1 MMLGGLGERFSAV
14 PHRVMQRLQPPL
26 RPGAGLMID
35 LGLLPGP
42 HRHIAMVPQ
51 WDFLDLLAD
60 AGREEPSFTLR
71 MGVDVVGLLREH
83 GRVVGVRY
91 RDPDGA
97 DGEPRHPAR
106 PGGSARPGLRWR
118 EQVCAAC
125 AAAAAVAALARR
137 SPAYVVAIGVLPRP
151 RPVLRAPCV
160 DDSRRSPKPRR
171 SPESCGGA
179 VPAGER

>member
-1 MMLGGLGERFSAV
+1 
-14 PHRVMQRLQPPL
+14 MQRLQPPL

-106 PGGSARPGLRWR
+106 PGASARPGLRWR

-125 AAAAAVAALARR
+125 VAAAAVAALARR
-137 SPAYVVAIGVLPRP
+137 SPAYVVAIGVLPGHAPSFAR
-151 RPVLRAPCV
+151 RASTTLDARRSRAVHRRAAVAPYRRGS
-160 DDSRRSPKPRR
+160 DDSGAPRR
-171 SPESCGGA
+171 S
-179 VPAGER
+179 